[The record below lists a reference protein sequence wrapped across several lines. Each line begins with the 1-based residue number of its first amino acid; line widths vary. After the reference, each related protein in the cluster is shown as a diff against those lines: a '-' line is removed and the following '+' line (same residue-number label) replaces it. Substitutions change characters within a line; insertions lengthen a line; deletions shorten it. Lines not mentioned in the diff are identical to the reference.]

1 MSNYAKK
8 KTDLKKTTGFDIS
21 EFAKNVDYANLK
33 SGVDDLDI
41 DKLKSVLVDLS
52 KIRIVVKKWCC

>member
-1 MSNYAKK
+1 MQKKQK
-8 KTDLKKTTGFDIS
+8 KTDWKKTTGFDIS

-41 DKLKSVLVDLS
+41 DQLKSVLL
-52 KIRIVVKKWCC
+52 I

>member
-1 MSNYAKK
+1 MQKK
-8 KTDLKKTTGFDIS
+8 KKNDRKNATGFYIS

-41 DKLKSVLVDLS
+41 DQLKSVLL
-52 KIRIVVKKWCC
+52 I

>member
-1 MSNYAKK
+1 MSVKLCKKKKK
-8 KTDLKKTTGFDIS
+8 KTDWKKATGFDIS

-41 DKLKSVLVDLS
+41 DQLKSILL
-52 KIRIVVKKWCC
+52 I

>member
-1 MSNYAKK
+1 MQKKKKK
-8 KTDLKKTTGFDIS
+8 KTETGFDIS

-41 DKLKSVLVDLS
+41 DQLKSVLL
-52 KIRIVVKKWCC
+52 I